1 MRHANGSLKL
11 LKNMA
16 QSLPK
21 TGLSA
26 GEIIHYILTHDDE
39 VMRRT
44 RNVFPVAAFDAVL
57 PYIVYSRTQL
67 EQTPHTGTRPADMA
81 AIEVL
86 CFTEQYTDGVELAEA
101 VRAALDG
108 VQAEV
113 DGARMRSCY
122 LADSEEAWADDAFVQ
137 RLIFNVK
144 I

>member
-1 MRHANGSLKL
+1 MQRA
-11 LKNMA
+11 
-16 QSLPK
+16 
-21 TGLSA
+21 
-26 GEIIHYILTHDDE
+26 
-39 VMRRT
+39 
-44 RNVFPVAAFDAVL
+44 RNVFPVVSFDAAL

-67 EQTPHTGTRPADMA
+67 EQMPHTGSRPADTT

-86 CFTEQYTDGVELAEA
+86 CYTKQYTDGVDLAET

-113 DGARMRSCY
+113 DGIRMRSCY
-122 LADSEEAWADDAFVQ
+122 LADSEEAWGDDAFVQ

>member
-1 MRHANGSLKL
+1 
-11 LKNMA
+11 MA
-16 QSLPK
+16 QYRPNK
-21 TGLSA
+21 TCLSA

-39 VMRRT
+39 VMQRA
-44 RNVFPVAAFDAVL
+44 RNVFPVVSFDATL

-67 EQTPHTGTRPADMA
+67 EQTPHTGSRPADTT

-86 CFTEQYTDGVELAEA
+86 CCTEQYTDGVDLAET

-113 DGARMRSCY
+113 DGMRLRSCY

>member
-1 MRHANGSLKL
+1 
-11 LKNMA
+11 MA
-16 QSLPK
+16 QYRPNK
-21 TGLSA
+21 TCLSA

-39 VMRRT
+39 VMRQA
-44 RNVFPVAAFDAVL
+44 RNVFPVVSFDATL
-57 PYIVYSRTQL
+57 PYIVYSRIQL
-67 EQTPHTGTRPADMA
+67 EQTPHTGTRPADMT

-86 CFTEQYTDGVELAEA
+86 CYTEQYTDGVELAEA

-113 DGARMRSCY
+113 DGIRMRSCY

>member
-21 TGLSA
+21 TCLSA

-44 RNVFPVAAFDAVL
+44 RKVFPVAAFDAVL